1 MGEPPMAARQL
12 TRQDGRAVATDLP
25 LVSIS
30 VVSHAHRA
38 ELQDLLDSLAR
49 HEPARRLQLIITDNL
64 GRDLPALDDSRWHS
78 LTMLRNDR
86 QRGYAENHNLAFRHA
101 RGEYFC
107 VLNPDV
113 DFQGATFE
121 PLIRRLAERHAGVAA
136 PLIVDSR
143 GEIQDSFRGL
153 PSPWDLW
160 RRRLGAGTFDPA
172 IPQGGIVRPDWIAGI
187 FMLFRTEIFSAL
199 GGFDARYRLYFEDV
213 ELCTRARL
221 VGLSIVVDT
230 HVRLRHDARRAS
242 ARPGRH
248 QLWHALSAAR
258 FFASDV
264 YRSARRARAGE
275 PPGAAH

>member
-1 MGEPPMAARQL
+1 MAARPL

-38 ELQDLLDSLAR
+38 ELEDLLDSLAR

-64 GRDLPALDDSRWHS
+64 GRDLPELDDSRWHS

-121 PLIRRLAERHAGVAA
+121 PLIRRLAERHAGIAA
-136 PLIVDSR
+136 PLIADSR
-143 GEIQDSFRGL
+143 GEIQDS
-153 PSPWDLW
+153 
-160 RRRLGAGTFDPA
+160 
-172 IPQGGIVRPDWIAGI
+172 

-275 PPGAAH
+275 PPGAAR